1 MFCNVAGENL
11 AVDTFDIAE
20 CQSAA
25 LDDVVLGQEAE
36 FGAGLG
42 V

>member
-1 MFCNVAGENL
+1 MFCDVAGENL
-11 AVDTFDIAE
+11 AVDTLDIAE

-25 LDDVVLGQEAE
+25 LDDVVLGQETE